1 MSKLNVEIL
10 KSSSINDGREMTV
23 YPVLIFDEEKA
34 VLIDTAYPGQFEV
47 LKAEIEK
54 HIDIEKLKGIV
65 ITHHDIDHVGT
76 AKAFKEFLGDKV
88 TIYAD
93 DVEAD
98 YISGE
103 KTPLKIAKLDA
114 NKENLDEG
122 TRGFLDF
129 LKVGFAASFV
139 KVDKTFKA
147 GDRLPL
153 FEEVETL
160 DMPGHT
166 LGHICVYVRDQK
178 TLITG
183 DAVSLEDGKLE
194 RVNDFYNHDI
204 EQAKQSLEKLRD
216 LDIDRVLC
224 YHGGEYNGKVNVDE
238 LQK

>member
-166 LGHICVYVRDQK
+166 LGHICIYVRDQK

-183 DAVSLEDGKLE
+183 DAIALENGKLE

>member
-183 DAVSLEDGKLE
+183 DAIALENGKLE

-204 EQAKQSLEKLRD
+204 EQAKQSLETLRD

>member
-10 KSSSINDGREMTV
+10 KSSSISDGREMTV

-103 KTPLKIAKLDA
+103 KTPLKIVKLDA

-183 DAVSLEDGKLE
+183 DAIALENGKLE

>member
-10 KSSSINDGREMTV
+10 KVSSMNDGREMTV

-34 VLIDTAYPGQFEV
+34 VLVDTAYPGQFEI

-54 HIDIEKLKGIV
+54 HVSIEKLKGIV

-76 AKAFKEFLGDKV
+76 VKQFKELLGDNV
-88 TIYAD
+88 TIYST
-93 DVEAD
+93 DVEAEF
-98 YISGE
+98 ISGE
-103 KTPLKIAKLDA
+103 KTPLKIQMLEPNREK
-114 NKENLDEG
+114 LDEG
-122 TRGFLDF
+122 ARGFLDF
-129 LKVGFAASFV
+129 LKGAFPNLFI

-147 GDRLPL
+147 GDRLPI

-166 LGHICVYVRDQK
+166 LGHICIYVRDQK
-178 TLITG
+178 TLLTS
-183 DAVSLEDGKLE
+183 DAIALENGKLE
-194 RVNDFYNHDI
+194 RINDFYNYDI

-216 LDIDRVLC
+216 LDINRVLC
-224 YHGGEYNGKVNVDE
+224 YHGGEYNGTINVDQ

>member
-183 DAVSLEDGKLE
+183 DAIALENGKLE

>member
-10 KSSSINDGREMTV
+10 KSSSVNDGREMTV

-65 ITHHDIDHVGT
+65 ITHHDIDHVGN

-103 KTPLKIAKLDA
+103 KTPLKIVKLDA
-114 NKENLDEG
+114 NKENLDEA

-183 DAVSLEDGKLE
+183 DAISLENGKLE
-194 RVNDFYNHDI
+194 RINDFYNHDI

>member
-54 HIDIEKLKGIV
+54 HIDIEKLKEIV

-183 DAVSLEDGKLE
+183 DAIALENGKLE

>member
-10 KSSSINDGREMTV
+10 KSSSISDGREMTV

-183 DAVSLEDGKLE
+183 DAIALENGKLE